1 MSNQNTPRK
10 GKKIVIPGSS
20 SAAPQGSPMGTKAE
34 APGTSQQMS
43 ALAEIA
49 RVQQQN
55 QISNQGQM
63 QGQQFDFSKVH
74 LHLGIPCY
82 GGMVSEP
89 TMTSFLRFI
98 LMAQQYGL
106 NWSLDTMVNES
117 LVTRARNNLMAKMMT
132 NDKATHFMFI
142 DADIRFQ
149 PESIFQ
155 MIAHDKDVIGGL
167 YPKKA
172 LPINY
177 VTVQGDIYTVDT
189 MGTGFLLFKRHVY
202 EKLIAAHPES
212 KYVDDIGLG
221 KQFEPMMYAIFD
233 CVIDERGH
241 YLSED
246 WTFCRRW
253 QAIGGEIW
261 AHSKTLLNHV
271 GHYEFAAKVVLS
283 FLDCFCPLGTGPDLA
298 EQAPSHDRALYGW
311 RRDRLGGQKLGPAV
325 LQDLGGACGGGE
337 PPRSC
342 NDHRSRLG
350 GQGTC

>member
-1 MSNQNTPRK
+1 MSNQNNPRK
-10 GKKIVIPGSS
+10 GKKIVIPGSP
-20 SAAPQGSPMGTKAE
+20 AAQQE
-34 APGTSQQMS
+34 AAAAVGATAPVAPAVEAGPPGTSQQR
-43 ALAEIA
+43 AVLDEIA
-49 RVQQQN
+49 RVQQTQ
-55 QISNQGQM
+55 QQGP
-63 QGQQFDFSKVH
+63 GQQFDFSKVH
-74 LHLGIPCY
+74 LHIGIPCY

-89 TMTSFLRFI
+89 TMTSFLRFV
-98 LMAQQYGL
+98 LMASQLKL

-132 NDKATHFMFI
+132 NNQATHFMFI

-177 VTVQGDIYTVDT
+177 VINLKPTVTVQGDIYTVDT

-202 EKLIAAHPES
+202 EKLIVAHPET

-221 KQFEPMMYAIFD
+221 KQYEPMMYSIFD
-233 CVIDERGH
+233 TIIDEKGH

-253 QAIGGEIW
+253 QALGGEIW

-271 GHYEFAAKVVLS
+271 GHYEFAGDISK
-283 FLDCFCPLGTGPDLA
+283 LDITKMASP
-298 EQAPSHDRALYGW
+298 Q
-311 RRDRLGGQKLGPAV
+311 
-325 LQDLGGACGGGE
+325 
-337 PPRSC
+337 
-342 NDHRSRLG
+342 
-350 GQGTC
+350 